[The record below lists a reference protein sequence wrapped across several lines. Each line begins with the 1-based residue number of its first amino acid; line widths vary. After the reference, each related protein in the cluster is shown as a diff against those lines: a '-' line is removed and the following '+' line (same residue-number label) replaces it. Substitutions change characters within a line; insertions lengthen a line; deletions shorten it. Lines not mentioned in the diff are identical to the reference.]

1 MNTLTLTV
9 PVSEGR
15 CQFSDAQ
22 VAAIRA
28 FVERFNGKTV
38 SVTWSKPKSTRSLR
52 ANAYYFG
59 VVLTTISQET
69 GNDVMDL
76 HEAYKLMFITPTFV
90 KLGDREIE
98 VRRTT
103 TDLGVAGFAKYVD
116 DIVAH
121 AGRELGISIPAP
133 H

>member
-1 MNTLTLTV
+1 MKTLTLTV
-9 PVSEGR
+9 PVLDGR
-15 CQFSDAQ
+15 CQFTNAHI
-22 VAAIRA
+22 AAIRA
-28 FVERFNGKTV
+28 FVEKFNGRTV
-38 SVTWSKPKSTRSLR
+38 SVTWARPKSTRSIR
-52 ANAYYFG
+52 QNAYYFG
-59 VVLTTISQET
+59 VVLTTIAQET

-103 TDLGVAGFAKYVD
+103 TDLGVTGFAKYVD

-133 H
+133 M